1 MKMQIVGID
10 EKDYYIEMRSSRG
23 NEEHRIYSNS
33 YKYKFDK
40 ETREQ
45 ISRELEA
52 RSSYMY
58 YIS

>member
-1 MKMQIVGID
+1 MQIVGVD
-10 EKDYYIEMRSSRG
+10 EKDYYIEMRSGRSD
-23 NEEHRIYSNS
+23 EEHRIYSNS

-40 ETREQ
+40 ETGEQ

-58 YIS
+58 FS

>member
-33 YKYKFDK
+33 YKYKK
-40 ETREQ
+40 ETGEQ